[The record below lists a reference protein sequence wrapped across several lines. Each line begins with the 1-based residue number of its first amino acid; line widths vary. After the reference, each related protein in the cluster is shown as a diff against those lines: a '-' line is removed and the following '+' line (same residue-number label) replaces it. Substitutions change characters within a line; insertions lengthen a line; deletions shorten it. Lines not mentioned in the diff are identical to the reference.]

1 MSGIGR
7 ARAPSAVSSA
17 ERRVGTEALS
27 GTGGARASW
36 LLYAAIP
43 ALSALNAVVG
53 LVLPMLLGPLSFG
66 EYSLA
71 TTLFQYGLIF
81 DLGLSQTIDRR
92 VPILLQEGG
101 PALAR
106 FVSNVMG
113 LRLVIG
119 VMAMT
124 VGTGLLGVL
133 AAADRLPFR
142 FIDGT
147 LSLAAGLSFMIA
159 LGAMSV
165 WRARSNRRA
174 FALSSVATGLA
185 LAVARPVGIIAAGI
199 TGSFALLFVAYAA
212 LAIALPRRLPPPRAT
227 IPSPH
232 LAARLIVQSL
242 PLFMTSI
249 LWAVY
254 MTANRWIVSF
264 FAPPLELGRF
274 AFGANVLALVVG
286 MVAAISQFYYPA
298 VAIRVAAGP
307 RGSVSRLLLRDL
319 ALLAGAGLAIGAG
332 GILVGP
338 TLIELLYRN
347 FMGAEAPMRILLAAL
362 PSLLVCSW
370 LVPLGLATATRPWLE
385 SAVTLPVALLT
396 LGVSTAIGDRIGGID
411 GSAWG
416 SCIAAGVL
424 LALLLGAF
432 GRNGLMAWRHI
443 LPLFALTALATA
455 ALAVLAASPIML
467 HLLTQNG

>member
-1 MSGIGR
+1 MSDSGR
-7 ARAPSAVSSA
+7 ASVGITVKQA
-17 ERRVGTEALS
+17 ERRIAAVK
-27 GTGGARASW
+27 GGRRERVSW

-43 ALSALNAVVG
+43 ALSILNAVVG
-53 LVLPMLLGPLSFG
+53 LVLPMLLDPRSFG

-81 DLGLSQTIDRR
+81 DLGLSQTTDRQ
-92 VPILLQEGG
+92 VPVLLREDASALGG
-101 PALAR
+101 FAAT
-106 FVSNVMG
+106 VMG
-113 LRLVIG
+113 LRLIVAG
-119 VMAMT
+119 MALAG
-124 VGTGLLGVL
+124 GTGLLGAL
-133 AAADRLPFR
+133 AATDRLPFR
-142 FIDGT
+142 FVDGV

-165 WRARSNRRA
+165 WRAQSDRRA

-185 LAVARPVGIIAAGI
+185 LAVARPVGLVAAGI
-199 TGSFALLFVAYAA
+199 TGSFAMLFAAYAA
-212 LAIALPRRLPPPRAT
+212 LAVVLPRRLPTPRVLV
-227 IPSPH
+227 PSRRV
-232 LAARLIVQSL
+232 AARFVVQSL
-242 PLFMTSI
+242 PLFMTSM

-254 MTANRWIVSF
+254 MTANRWVVSF
-264 FAPPLELGRF
+264 LALPLDLGRF

-286 MVAAISQFYYPA
+286 MVAAVSQLYYPA
-298 VAIRVAAGP
+298 VAIRVAAEP
-307 RGSVSRLLLRDL
+307 RGTLSRVLQRDL
-319 ALLAGAGLAIGAG
+319 AALAGIGLAIGAC

-338 TLIELLYRN
+338 SLIELLYRH
-347 FMGAEAPMRILLAAL
+347 FVGAEGPMRILLVAL

-385 SAVTLPVALLT
+385 SLVTLPLALFTLAAATVA
-396 LGVSTAIGDRIGGID
+396 GDRLGGIE

-416 SCIAAGVL
+416 SCVAAGVL

-443 LPLFALTALATA
+443 LTLFVLTALATA
-455 ALAVLAASPIML
+455 GLAVLSTSHVML